1 MSVLEILKFP
11 NPVLRKP
18 AQEVARVD
26 ERIRELA
33 ARMVR
38 TMHAEPGIGIAA
50 PQVGVSERLIVVD
63 LSIGEDPGQLLVLAN
78 PVIVFRE
85 GEIVMEEG
93 CLSVP
98 DLAEKVERSRKVVVH
113 GIDMEGR
120 EVKVEGE
127 DLLAVVLQHE
137 VDHLDG
143 ILFIDHI
150 SRLKRSRYEAKRKKQ
165 LAADKE
171 SG

>member
-1 MSVLEILKFP
+1 
-11 NPVLRKP
+11 
-18 AQEVARVD
+18 
-26 ERIRELA
+26 
-33 ARMVR
+33 MVR

-165 LAADKE
+165 LAAEKE